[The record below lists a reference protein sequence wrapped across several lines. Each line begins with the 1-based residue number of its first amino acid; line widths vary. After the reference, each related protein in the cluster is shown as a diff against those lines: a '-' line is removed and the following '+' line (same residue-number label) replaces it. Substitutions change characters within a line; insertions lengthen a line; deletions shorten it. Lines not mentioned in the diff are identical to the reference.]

1 MCHSLSR
8 SITLTNLIRFLR
20 AVLPTSELSQ
30 YRPNR
35 KERQLIVM
43 LLTQVFLTVLCQI
56 PSSIYQVYAVVTRNY
71 DKSYERQIVELFVYN
86 LFVLLLFL
94 PACLSFYVYF
104 TMAKTFRNEFRS
116 VIKNIVRFER

>member
-56 PSSIYQVYAVVTRNY
+56 PSSNYQVYAVVTRNY